1 MADTTTHVSTPTEL
15 CESAD
20 FAIGFEDEATGT
32 HTIILDND
40 IDFNDEDYYYHKD
53 NFMFFKTD
61 VYGTKKTKII
71 NMNNKTISNVF
82 VYGGFSFIYSDM
94 TYANQSNTKD
104 SYRNV
109 TFKDGT
115 FEVVLN
121 GGSFLNMLEISG
133 GYREAKYTEYTF
145 KNCTFNI
152 KTISFETMFYIS
164 GIIRYCNFI
173 NCTFNLDLINGQVSS
188 KIINIPAPSAGL
200 PSIFQLLSIESC
212 QFKIRIH
219 NSNIF
224 SKKSSS
230 PYAAI
235 ICLYNNTNN
244 NYPINISFN
253 NNIVFIDNLTDSTNM
268 EILLIMTSQ
277 FPASSTHQ
285 NVSTLNNNFIAGLFS
300 GNPITIQGLWVLS
313 GFPLTTGSFFYD
325 SEKVTI
331 SSSSSYTK
339 YALTTAE
346 CKDAAA
352 LAAAGYSLA
361 NDAE

>member
-1 MADTTTHVSTPTEL
+1 
-15 CESAD
+15 
-20 FAIGFEDEATGT
+20 
-32 HTIILDND
+32 
-40 IDFNDEDYYYHKD
+40 
-53 NFMFFKTD
+53 
-61 VYGTKKTKII
+61 
-71 NMNNKTISNVF
+71 
-82 VYGGFSFIYSDM
+82 M
-94 TYANQSNTKD
+94 TYTSQPNAKD

-121 GGSFLNMLEISG
+121 GGSFLNMVETGYSG
-133 GYREAKYTEYTF
+133 ATDTEYTF
-145 KNCTFNI
+145 RNCTFNI
-152 KTISFETMFYIS
+152 KTISFEIMFYIS

-173 NCTFNLDLINGQVSS
+173 NCTFNLDLIGGESNS
-188 KIINIPAPSAGL
+188 KIINMPAPRS
-200 PSIFQLLSIESC
+200 SVTICQLLSIESC

-219 NSNIF
+219 NSTIF

-230 PYAAI
+230 PYGAI
-235 ICLYNNTNN
+235 IFLYSTSTSTSYSN
-244 NYPINISFN
+244 NISFN

-268 EILLIMTSQ
+268 EINLIMKSS
-277 FPASSTHQ
+277 FPSSNY

-300 GNPITIQGLWVLS
+300 GNPITINGLFVTS
-313 GFPLTTGSFFYD
+313 GTPLTTGSFFYD
-325 SEKVTI
+325 SEKVTL

-339 YALTTAE
+339 HALTTAE

>member
-20 FAIGFEDEATGT
+20 FAIGFGDEASGT

-40 IDFNDEDYYYHKD
+40 IDFNNEDYYYHKD

-61 VYGTKKTKII
+61 VGGRQKTKII

-94 TYANQSNTKD
+94 TYTSQPIYKD

-121 GGSFLNMLEISG
+121 GGSFLNMVSASYNG
-133 GYREAKYTEYTF
+133 ATNTEYTF
-145 KNCTFNI
+145 RNCTFNI
-152 KTISFETMFYIS
+152 KTISFEIMFYIS

-173 NCTFNLDLINGQVSS
+173 NCTFNLDLINGQASS
-188 KIINIPAPSAGL
+188 KIIEMQTPTSSL
-200 PSIFQLLSIESC
+200 SIYQLLSIESC

-219 NSNIF
+219 NSTIF
-224 SKKSSS
+224 SKKSTS
-230 PYAAI
+230 PYSSI
-235 ICLYNNTNN
+235 IFMYNPNSGSVSN
-244 NYPINISFN
+244 NISFN
-253 NNIVFIDNLTDSTNM
+253 NNILFIDNLTSSTNM
-268 EILLIMTSQ
+268 EILLIIKSQ
-277 FPASSTHQ
+277 FPSTSY
-285 NVSTLNNNFIAGLFS
+285 NVSTLNNNFIAGLFN
-300 GNPITIQGLWVLS
+300 GNPITIQGLWVSS
-313 GFPLTTGSFFYD
+313 GTPLTTGSFFYD
-325 SEKVTI
+325 SEKVTV

>member
-20 FAIGFEDEATGT
+20 FAIGFEDEASGT

-61 VYGTKKTKII
+61 TGGRQKTKII

-94 TYANQSNTKD
+94 TYANQPNAKD

-133 GYREAKYTEYTF
+133 GYREAKATEYTF

-173 NCTFNLDLINGQVSS
+173 NCTFNLDLIGGQNTS
-188 KIINIPAPSAGL
+188 KIISMPCPSAGS
-200 PSIFQLLSIESC
+200 SIFQLLSIESC

-230 PYAAI
+230 PYGAI
-235 ICLYNNTNN
+235 VFLNNNTNN
-244 NYPINISFN
+244 AYPINISFN
-253 NNIVFIDNLTDSTNM
+253 NNIVFIDNLTDSTM
-268 EILLIMTSQ
+268 EILLIMMSQ
-277 FPASSTHQ
+277 FPASSSHQ

-300 GNPITIQGLWVLS
+300 DNSITIQGIFVS
-313 GFPLTTGSFFYD
+313 SNNPLQTGSFFYD
-325 SEKVTI
+325 SEKVTL
-331 SSSSSYTK
+331 SSSSYYTK
-339 YALTTAE
+339 HALTTAE